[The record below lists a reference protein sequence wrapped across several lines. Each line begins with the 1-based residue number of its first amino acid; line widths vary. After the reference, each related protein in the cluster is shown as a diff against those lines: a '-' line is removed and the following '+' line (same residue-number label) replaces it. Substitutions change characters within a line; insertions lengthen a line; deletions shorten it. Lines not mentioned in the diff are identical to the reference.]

1 MQHIEF
7 FHTDHFEN
15 NYYRIPPPANLA
27 PYIDFFWE
35 TRFDELWDQ
44 YPKGFSDAQF
54 ANIGY
59 TYLVN
64 LGTPFT
70 MQVNDQRFEMK
81 TDGFLPRYNAIE
93 CFHKR
98 NNRLFGIKF
107 RVSPVAFQKD
117 VDFSE
122 YHGYIFPL
130 SYLIDP
136 NVITE
141 IKTAASFDERVH
153 VASLHFLALLADYD
167 GPLHPVN
174 KVSSIL
180 DDCFQK
186 NQFTVTVEQLAS
198 QHGVSSRTL
207 QRYFETFT
215 GISSKQALQIMRIR
229 KATTHLVLSPE
240 TFDHTLYGY
249 YDHSHFYKHLRQFLE
264 KNTLKGD
271 RPYIK
276 LLEKLHRS
284 ATF

>member
-7 FHTDHFEN
+7 FHTDHFES
-15 NYYRIPPPANLA
+15 NYFRIPPPANLS

-54 ANIGY
+54 SNIGY

-98 NNRLFGIKF
+98 NNHLFGIKF
-107 RVSPVAFQKD
+107 RVSPIAFQKD

-136 NVITE
+136 RVITE
-141 IKTAASFDERVH
+141 IKKAGSFEDRVHAASR
-153 VASLHFLALLADYD
+153 HFLALLADYD

-174 KVSSIL
+174 KVSAIL

-186 NQFTVTVEQLAS
+186 NEFTITVEQLAS

-229 KATTHLVLSPE
+229 KATTHLVHSPE

-271 RPYIK
+271 RPHLR

-284 ATF
+284 ATL

>member
-15 NYYRIPPPANLA
+15 NYFRIPPPANLS

-59 TYLVN
+59 TYLIN

-107 RVSPVAFQKD
+107 RVSPIAFQKD

-136 NVITE
+136 QVIAD
-141 IKTAASFDERVH
+141 IKKATSFEDRVH

-174 KVSSIL
+174 KVSAIL
-180 DDCFQK
+180 EDCFQN
-186 NQFTVTVEQLAS
+186 NQFTVTVEQLAA

-229 KATTHLVLSPE
+229 KATTHLVHSPE

-271 RPYIK
+271 RPHVK

-284 ATF
+284 ATA